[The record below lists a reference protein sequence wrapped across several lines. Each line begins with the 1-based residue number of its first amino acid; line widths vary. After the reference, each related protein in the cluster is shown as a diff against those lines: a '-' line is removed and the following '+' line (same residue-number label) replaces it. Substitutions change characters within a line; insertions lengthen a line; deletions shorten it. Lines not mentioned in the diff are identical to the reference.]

1 MFKRGYIKEQQ
12 DLLGTLIQDYNAIY
26 YVDLNTD
33 RFTVLYANNV
43 VNQDVHDPDF
53 EENLFSQAM
62 KDFTE
67 KYVRD
72 EDKDMLLRLTD
83 CQYVKDRLAKENT
96 YAFRYRVNPYNG
108 LEFFEVRMAKPIEED
123 NESFAIMTVRNCNKQ
138 AREELAYQLEI
149 EERNCELVDALM
161 AEKGAE
167 RSKSDFFAR
176 MSHDLRTPMNVIL
189 GLTDLST
196 EEDNIAQLQNNMEKI
211 HVAGQ
216 YLLSIIND
224 SLDFQK
230 IEAGGMKLKPEI
242 VHTRDLVSSITEL
255 ATRSNKEKNITVKL
269 RSIGVDQAAYIEAD
283 PIRMKQIFVNLISN
297 AIKFTPSGGTV
308 NITIEVIERKP
319 TMVHDRITIADT
331 GIGMSK
337 EFLEDGLFKPFCQE
351 HNAITSNYAG
361 TGLGLSIA
369 KQLLDLMGGTVK
381 VESELGEGTTFTVD
395 IDFKLVDEEKVN
407 RLIKER
413 ENQKLNILPK
423 LEGVHVLLVEDH
435 PLNAEIAIKLLEKAG
450 CRVTWSENGKIGL
463 DTYLR
468 SEPFKYDVILMD
480 IRMPVM
486 NGLEATRE
494 IRRQDREDAQGI
506 PIIAMTANAYDE
518 DIKASLDA
526 GMNAHLAK
534 PFNPQQ
540 LYEEIGKLVTG

>member
-1 MFKRGYIKEQQ
+1 MLKRGYIKEQQ
-12 DLLGTLIQDYNAIY
+12 DLLGSLIQDYNAIY

-33 RFTVLYANNV
+33 RFSVLYANNV
-43 VNQDVHDPDF
+43 VNQDVHNADF
-53 EENLFSQAM
+53 ENNLFSKAM

-67 KYVRD
+67 VYVRD
-72 EDKDMLLRLTD
+72 EDKEMLLRLTD
-83 CQYVKDRLAKENT
+83 CQYVKDRLEEEKA
-96 YAFRYRVNPYNG
+96 YAFRYRVNPSNG
-108 LEFFEVRMAKPIEED
+108 LEFFEVRMTRPIENDDEH
-123 NESFAIMTVRNCNKQ
+123 FAVMTVRNCDKQ

-189 GLTDLST
+189 GLADLSS
-196 EEDNIAQLQNNMEKI
+196 EEDSIEDLQEDMKKI
-211 HVAGQ
+211 HTTGQ

-230 IEAGGMKLKPEI
+230 IEAGGMTLKPEI
-242 VHTRDLVSSITEL
+242 VHTSDLVSSITDL
-255 ATRSNKEKNITVKL
+255 ATRANKEKNINVRL
-269 RSIGVDQAAYIEAD
+269 RNIGVDQSAYIEAD

-308 NITIEVIERKP
+308 DITIEVIERMP

-337 EFLEDGLFKPFCQE
+337 EFLQDGLFKPFCQE
-351 HNAITSNYAG
+351 HNSVTSDYAG

-395 IDFKLVDEEKVN
+395 IDFKLVDEEKV
-407 RLIKER
+407 RSLIQAKEK
-413 ENQKLNILPK
+413 QKLNILPK
-423 LEGVHVLLVEDH
+423 LEGIHVLLAEDH
-435 PLNAEIAIKLLEKAG
+435 PLNAEIAIKLLEKTG
-450 CRVTWSENGKIGL
+450 CKVNWAENGKIAL

-468 SEPFKYDVILMD
+468 SDPFRFDVILMD

-486 NGLEATRE
+486 NGLEAAAE
-494 IRRQDREDAQGI
+494 IRKQDREDADTI

-540 LYEEIGKLVTG
+540 LYEVIGQLITR